1 MKGLI
6 KYELKKMFSV
16 WWLVYAASMILF
28 FVVRT
33 REETY
38 NYFAYVLASVN
49 LAKIACGTIRADEK
63 SGWLALQGIL
73 PVSKRQYLTVK
84 YIRCGIVTALNC
96 CFIYTLIGIRC
107 ALNGNFGLLT
117 FWLPILLHLSFSIA
131 YVSSGPDIQGLK
143 ECDLRIRLIRIGM
156 TVSTLGNLVLILM
169 LAINP
174 DWGSRLLPFA
184 IGLLVFGAVLCV
196 LNAKARLDQF
206 EDYQLGISSEL
217 QREDT

>member
-6 KYELKKMFSV
+6 KYELKKMISI
-16 WWLVYAASMILF
+16 WWLVYAAVMIFLF
-28 FVVRT
+28 VARPQK
-33 REETY
+33 ENY

-49 LAKIACGTIRADEK
+49 LARIACGTIRTDEK

-107 ALNGNFGLLT
+107 ALNDNFGLLP

-131 YVSSGPDIQGLK
+131 YAFSGPDIQGLK
-143 ECDLRIRLIRIGM
+143 GGGLRIRLIRIGM
-156 TVSTLGNLVLILM
+156 TVSTLGTLVLILM

-174 DWGSRLLPFA
+174 DWGSRLLPFVIA
-184 IGLLVFGAVLCV
+184 LLVTTVIVCFP
-196 LNAKARLDQF
+196 NAKARLDQF
-206 EDYQLGISSEL
+206 EDYQLGIPSEL
-217 QREDT
+217 QREE